1 MDVFSTSQLYYTAPS
16 PDALHLAEDDS
27 DEDEHVR
34 APGAPPHQPGHCL
47 QWACKA
53 CKRKSSF
60 VDRRRAATM
69 RERRRL
75 KKVNHAFEALRR
87 CTSANPS
94 QRLPKVEILRNA
106 IQYIESLQ
114 ELLREQV
121 DHYYSG
127 SEPASPLSS
136 CSDSMPDSNSP
147 VWQQLN
153 YSSAYSYAKNE
164 SLSDKPAGA
173 SSLQCLSSI
182 VDRLS
187 MPQFGRRA
195 SQAVPSPTNLADTQ
209 PCTPGSPV
217 YHVLEFGVVGVKNL
231 SKCYQQEW

>member
-1 MDVFSTSQLYYTAPS
+1 MDVFSPSQLYYAPPS
-16 PDALHLAEDDS
+16 PDALRPGADDDS

-34 APGAPPHQPGHCL
+34 APGAPPHQPGRCL

-87 CTSANPS
+87 CTSANPG

-127 SEPASPLSS
+127 SEPGSPLSS
-136 CSDSMPDSNSP
+136 CSDGLTDGNSP
-147 VWQQLN
+147 AWPQLN
-153 YSSAYSYAKNE
+153 YGSTYPYAKNE
-164 SLSDKPAGA
+164 SFSDKAAGA

-187 MPQFGRRA
+187 TPEPGRRPA
-195 SQAVPSPTNLADTQ
+195 RAVPSPAGSADSQ

-217 YHVLEFGVVGVKNL
+217 YHVL
-231 SKCYQQEW
+231 

>member
-1 MDVFSTSQLYYTAPS
+1 MDIFSPSQLYYAAAASS
-16 PDALHLAEDDS
+16 PDALQLAEDDS

-106 IQYIESLQ
+106 IHYIESLQ

-136 CSDSMPDSNSP
+136 CSDGTPDSSSP

-153 YSSAYSYAKNE
+153 YGSTYPYVRNE
-164 SLSDKPAGA
+164 SLSDKMAGA

-187 MPQFGRRA
+187 TPHLGRRPT
-195 SQAVPSPTNLADTQ
+195 QAVPPHTNTDSH

-217 YHVLEFGVVGVKNL
+217 YHVL
-231 SKCYQQEW
+231 

>member
-1 MDVFSTSQLYYTAPS
+1 MDVFSPSQLYYAPPS
-16 PDALHLAEDDS
+16 PDALRPGADDDS
-27 DEDEHVR
+27 DSDEHVR
-34 APGAPPHQPGHCL
+34 EPGALPHQPGRCL

-127 SEPASPLSS
+127 SEPGSPLSS
-136 CSDSMPDSNSP
+136 CSDGLTDGNSP
-147 VWQQLN
+147 VWPQLN
-153 YSSAYSYAKNE
+153 YSSPYPYAKNE
-164 SLSDKPAGA
+164 SFPDKAEGA

-187 MPQFGRRA
+187 TPESGRRPA
-195 SQAVPSPTNLADTQ
+195 RAVPSPAGSPDSQ
-209 PCTPGSPV
+209 PYTPGSPV
-217 YHVLEFGVVGVKNL
+217 YHVL
-231 SKCYQQEW
+231 

>member
-1 MDVFSTSQLYYTAPS
+1 MDAFSPSQLYYAPPSS
-16 PDALHLAEDDS
+16 PGEDEWDS
-27 DEDEHVR
+27 DEHVR
-34 APGAPPHQPGHCL
+34 APGAPAHQPGHCL

-87 CTSANPS
+87 CTSANPG

-106 IQYIESLQ
+106 IHYIESLQ

-127 SEPASPLSS
+127 SEPGSPVSS
-136 CSDSMPDSNSP
+136 CSDGMTDGNSP

-153 YSSAYSYAKNE
+153 YNSTYPYVKNE
-164 SLSDKPAGA
+164 SLPDKAAGV

-187 MPQFGRRA
+187 TPG
-195 SQAVPSPTNLADTQ
+195 SVPSPDGSADS
-209 PCTPGSPV
+209 PCTPDSPV
-217 YHVLEFGVVGVKNL
+217 YHVL
-231 SKCYQQEW
+231 